1 MSLKNLG
8 FKISI
13 SKMVE
18 SHREIF
24 WLIVS
29 HPDYVGKGTLG
40 KEAGTM
46 TPYMSQKSIRLGI
59 SLMNMLF
66 YLECHMT
73 MLMSIQK
80 LKGKKDFV
88 YFQLKK
94 SYQIKNE
101 IEKYSLL

>member
-18 SHREIF
+18 SHRETF

-46 TPYMSQKSIRLGI
+46 TPYMSEKIDQVRHFAHEYAVLFGMSYDDVDDPFVDEYPEAERSKRFRLF
-59 SLMNMLF
+59 SVEKELPN
-66 YLECHMT
+66 
-73 MLMSIQK
+73 
-80 LKGKKDFV
+80 KK
-88 YFQLKK
+88 
-94 SYQIKNE
+94 
-101 IEKYSLL
+101 